1 MFVARIALTVA
12 QGAAPAMLSTE
23 APAGSRRPPRP
34 LIVRIRNWI
43 GDVVL
48 GLPALTAL
56 EDEGYDLILVGK
68 RWAGDLLAGY
78 GWPVH
83 AKPGKLGDTVA
94 LYKRLRAE
102 CRALDPGFDSRVNA
116 VTLATSF
123 SSAME
128 FRLAG
133 LKGLGYATEARS
145 FLLKRT
151 LPIVHGGHALVSYYE
166 LTQALCT
173 RKAPPP
179 GEIAFKLAQR
189 HRDEAAALLA
199 AAGITQPYVLIC
211 PFAGGTFEK
220 LDKRWP
226 AFADYTRELAAWCAA
241 QGMQLIIVPGPGE
254 DTVARE
260 EYSAATQILKAG
272 MGAYNGLLER
282 AALVVSNDTGPGHIA
297 AALARPTL
305 SVLGPTKPEQ
315 WGVWGGAAKI
325 RRGGAAGALW
335 PSVDE
340 VMQDTL
346 TLLNQTAAA

>member
-1 MFVARIALTVA
+1 
-12 QGAAPAMLSTE
+12 MLSNE
-23 APAGSRRPPRP
+23 ASARSRRPPRP

-43 GDVVL
+43 GDGVL

-56 EDEGYDLILVGK
+56 EAEGYDLILVGK
-68 RWAGDLLAGY
+68 RWAADLLAGY

-83 AKPGKLGDTVA
+83 AKPGKLGETVA

-102 CRALDPGFDSRVNA
+102 CRAIDPAFDSRVNA

-123 SSAME
+123 SSALE

-145 FLLKRT
+145 VLLKRT

-166 LTQALCT
+166 LTQALCS

-179 GEIAFKLAQR
+179 DEIAFKLAPR
-189 HRDEAAALLA
+189 HREDAAALLA

-226 AFADYTRELAAWCAA
+226 AFADYTRELAAWCGA
-241 QGMQLIIVPGPGE
+241 QGLRLIIVPGPGE
-254 DTVARE
+254 DAVAR
-260 EYSAATQILKAG
+260 SDFAAATPILGAG
-272 MGAYNGLLER
+272 MGAYNGLLDG

-297 AALARPTL
+297 AALGRPTL

-315 WGVWGGAAKI
+315 WGVWGGAATI
-325 RRGGAAGALW
+325 LRGGADGALW
-335 PSVDE
+335 PSAAD
-340 VMQDTL
+340 VMGSTRRMLGRDASPTY
-346 TLLNQTAAA
+346 